1 MPPGP
6 AADVVREELK
16 RKNDALQAQYQR
28 LDEAFNE
35 LNDWGTDLTQR
46 QEDFNRSCDFPIA
59 LKTYNAVCTGP
70 LGGSICAMYAVI
82 KTGGKQYKVAA
93 NDEIVVEKIDGKDA
107 GDEFAFEDVLMI
119 GDGDKVTVGAPSV
132 KGAAVV
138 GEVVEHGKG
147 DKVIIFKKRQ
157 RSTYKRKRG
166 HRQLQTIVKITEIM
180 ADGFDASK
188 LKKASKKPAAKAEE
202 APEAKKAAPKKAAAK
217 AEVKEEAPKAKTAAA
232 PKEDAP
238 KAKAEA
244 PKKTGATKKETAAS
258 DDRSQNSSFR

>member
-1 MPPGP
+1 
-6 AADVVREELK
+6 
-16 RKNDALQAQYQR
+16 
-28 LDEAFNE
+28 
-35 LNDWGTDLTQR
+35 
-46 QEDFNRSCDFPIA
+46 
-59 LKTYNAVCTGP
+59 
-70 LGGSICAMYAVI
+70 MYAVI

-188 LKKASKKPAAKAEE
+188 LKKASKKPAAKADDT
-202 APEAKKAAPKKAAAK
+202 PEAKKAAPKKAAAK

-258 DDRSQNSSFR
+258 DDLTQLKGVGPAYAKKLNEAGITSFAQLASLTPEGVTELEEKLNASGRVERDGWIEQAKELAK